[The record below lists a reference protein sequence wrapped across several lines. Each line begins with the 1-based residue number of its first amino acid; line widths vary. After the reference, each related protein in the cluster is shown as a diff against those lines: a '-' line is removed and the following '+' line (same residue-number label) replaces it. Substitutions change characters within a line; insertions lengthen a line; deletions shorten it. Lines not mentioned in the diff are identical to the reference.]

1 MSDNPNVARMREGY
15 DAFAKGDLAALRE
28 LMTEDIVWHV
38 PGRSALAGD
47 YEGPDA
53 VLAFF
58 GRTMEL
64 TGGSFK
70 AEPLTLLSDDAYGAA
85 PVAITAHREDRH
97 LDVLNVQAIR
107 WRDGRVAEFWDTS
120 TDPDALERFFA

>member
-1 MSDNPNVARMREGY
+1 M
-15 DAFAKGDLAALRE
+15 
-28 LMTEDIVWHV
+28 
-38 PGRSALAGD
+38 AGD
-47 YEGPDA
+47 YEGDDA

-64 TGGSFK
+64 TGGTFTV
-70 AEPLTLLSDDAYGAA
+70 EPLTLLSDDAYGAA